1 MRKIFTKT
9 GNNTVFISNPEE
21 HGVAVIPI
29 QYLDILINELIQIKR
44 RNNNKN

>member
-1 MRKIFTKT
+1 MVKVRQ
-9 GNNTVFISNPEE
+9 GNNTVFISNSEE

-29 QYLDILINELIQIKR
+29 QDLDILINELIQIKR

>member
-1 MRKIFTKT
+1 MVKVRQ

-29 QYLDILINELIQIKR
+29 QDLDVLISELIQIKR
-44 RNNNKN
+44 LNYNKN

>member
-1 MRKIFTKT
+1 MVKVRQ
-9 GNNTVFISNPEE
+9 GNNTVFISNSEE

-29 QYLDILINELIQIKR
+29 QDLNTLINELIQIKR

>member
-1 MRKIFTKT
+1 MVKVRQ
-9 GNNTVFISNPEE
+9 GNNTVFISNSEE

-29 QYLDILINELIQIKR
+29 QDLDTLINELIQIKR